1 MKTLPLILRYHGFNY
16 TQVLRGKRSCIY
28 EQEVTPEIKYYE
40 VFKLRERKERIV
52 IFTGVDKKIEAGER
66 WPRNED
72 FGEWAWSCRTLD
84 RAMER
89 FHELE
94 NETIKP

>member
-1 MKTLPLILRYHGFNY
+1 MMKALFNKSRKSGFVY

-40 VFKLRERKERIV
+40 VFILQIRKEKTIK
-52 IFTGVDKKIEAGER
+52 FKAGDKKIEAGEM
-66 WPRNED
+66 WPNNEA
-72 FGEWAWSCRTLD
+72 FGKWAWTCRTLE

-89 FHELE
+89 FNELE
-94 NETIKP
+94 K